1 MQASGLLIVVHAP
14 LGSALLQVITHILGE
29 LPTYVKILEIAPNAE
44 REIYLDQGL
53 LLLKQINHHR
63 GVVIFS
69 DCKGSTPGNI
79 AQQIHSVAHNSSL
92 VFGVN
97 LPMLLRAI
105 NYAVQPHAVVAA
117 AAITGGKA
125 AIVGEEQAH
134 D

>member
-1 MQASGLLIVVHAP
+1 MQTSGLLVVAHAP
-14 LGSALLQVITHILGE
+14 LGSALLQVIAHILGE
-29 LPTYVKILEIAPNAE
+29 LPTYLKILDIAPNAE

-53 LLLKQINHHR
+53 LLLKQINHHH

-69 DCKGSTPGNI
+69 DCRGSTPGNI
-79 AQQIHSVAHNSSL
+79 AAQLHCVAHKSSL
-92 VFGVN
+92 VYGVN

-117 AAITGGKA
+117 AAMTGGKA
-125 AIVGEEQAH
+125 AIVSPESAH